1 MLVHVVLG
9 AWCSSSGPLK
19 AETGVCVNDG
29 RARPVGVL
37 RRDATADSLQSLDGE
52 EQRSCFSAEMLTE
65 IAERFDDLETEL
77 WRVKRAI
84 EQRAKGDDA

>member
-1 MLVHVVLG
+1 MMGERGLLG
-9 AWCSSSGPLK
+9 FCAVTRRRILF
-19 AETGVCVNDG
+19 NH
-29 RARPVGVL
+29 L
-37 RRDATADSLQSLDGE
+37 RVRN
-52 EQRSCFSAEMLTE
+52 SCFSAEMLTE